1 MKTSRKLRLALEDIH
16 VETFKT
22 TGGDEADRGTVHGH
36 QEYPSDCSEC
46 SGIAA
51 SCYCPSGGED
61 YPWNT
66 CAGSCIMY
74 QGEPMLI
81 PC

>member
-1 MKTSRKLRLALEDIH
+1 MQTSRKLRLALDDIR

-22 TGGDEADRGTVHGH
+22 TDGHKADRGTVRAH
-36 QEYPSDCSEC
+36 QE

-51 SCYCPSGGED
+51 SCYCPSGGDE
-61 YPWNT
+61 YPYNT
-66 CAGSCIMY
+66 CAGSCIIVE
-74 QGEPMLI
+74 GEIIVI

>member
-1 MKTSRKLRLALEDIH
+1 MQTSPKLRLALEDIC

-22 TGGDEADRGTVHGH
+22 TDGSKAERGTVRAH
-36 QEYPSDCSEC
+36 QD

-51 SCYCPSGGED
+51 SCYCPSGGDE
-61 YPWNT
+61 YPYNT
-66 CAGSCIMY
+66 CAGSCIIFE
-74 QGEPMLI
+74 GEIIVI

>member
-1 MKTSRKLRLALEDIH
+1 MQTSPKLRLALEDIC

-22 TGGDEADRGTVHGH
+22 TGGDKADRGTVRAH
-36 QEYPSDCSEC
+36 QD

-51 SCYCPSGGED
+51 SCYCPSGGDE
-61 YPWNT
+61 YPYNT
-66 CAGSCIMY
+66 CAGSCIIFE
-74 QGEPMLI
+74 GEIIVI

>member
-1 MKTSRKLRLALEDIH
+1 MQTSRKLRLALEDIR

-22 TGGDEADRGTVHGH
+22 TRGDEADRGTVRAH
-36 QEYPSDCSEC
+36 QD

-51 SCYCPSGGED
+51 SCYCPSGGDE
-61 YPWNT
+61 YPYNT

-74 QGEPMLI
+74 EGEAIVI